1 MTKKL
6 DQDRIVALE
15 KAIAKKYGKE
25 TIQNPKANWDD
36 DKEKEYIE
44 QLRIVTEKLDLSS
57 ESGEKVELNGVF
69 VSKKLLNKEI
79 VSRIC
84 SLCERFS
91 FDKKDDLYMTKFDSC
106 FECYIKHIEGR
117 EAKRNKE

>member
-25 TIQNPKANWDD
+25 TIQNPKANSDD

-44 QLRIVTEKLDLSS
+44 QLKKVAEKLNLSS
-57 ESGEKVELNGVF
+57 ESGDKVEFNGVF
-69 VSKKLLNKEI
+69 VSKKLLNREI
-79 VSRIC
+79 ADRTC

-91 FDKKDDLYMTKFDSC
+91 FDKKDDLYMTKFNSC

-117 EAKRNKE
+117 ETKRNKE

>member
-1 MTKKL
+1 MTKKP

-44 QLRIVTEKLDLSS
+44 QLKKVAEKLNLSS
-57 ESGEKVELNGVF
+57 ESGDKVEFNGVF

-79 VSRIC
+79 ANRTCSIC
-84 SLCERFS
+84 GMFS
-91 FDKKDDLYMTKFDSC
+91 FDNKDDLYMKKFDSC
-106 FECYIKHIEGR
+106 FECYIEHIEGR
-117 EAKRNKE
+117 ETKRNKE

>member
-1 MTKKL
+1 MTKDL
-6 DQDRIVALE
+6 DQDNIVALE
-15 KAIAKKYGKE
+15 KAIAKKYGDK
-25 TIQNPKANWDD
+25 TVQNPKAIWDD
-36 DKEKEYIE
+36 TKEKEYIE
-44 QLRIVTEKLDLSS
+44 QLKRVAEKLNLSS

>member
-44 QLRIVTEKLDLSS
+44 QLKKVAEKLNLSS
-57 ESGEKVELNGVF
+57 ESGDKVELNGVF
-69 VSKKLLNKEI
+69 VSKKLLNREI
-79 VSRIC
+79 ASRTC
-84 SLCERFS
+84 SLCEIFS
-91 FDKKDDLYMTKFDSC
+91 FNKKDDIYMKKFDSC
-106 FECYIKHIEGR
+106 FDCYIKHIEGR
-117 EAKRNKE
+117 ETKRNKK

>member
-1 MTKKL
+1 MGKEL
-6 DQDRIVALE
+6 DQDNIVALE
-15 KAIAKKYGKE
+15 RAIAKKYGDK
-25 TIQNPKANWDD
+25 TVQNPKANWDD
-36 DKEKEYIE
+36 AKEKEYIE
-44 QLRIVTEKLDLSS
+44 QLKRVAEKLNLSS
-57 ESGEKVELNGVF
+57 ESGDKVELNGVF

-79 VSRIC
+79 ANRIC

-117 EAKRNKE
+117 ETKRNKE